1 MKTLFKMTAAAAAV
15 ASLTACDALGLNRN
29 QNAGGGNSTNT
40 VAPSNTVSNGTA
52 DAGGKDPGAGPA
64 TTPAAS
70 APFTGEVTPAF
81 LVGRWTDTGDCTK
94 TIEFRSD
101 GTFTTAGGNGMWTLN
116 GDRLTFQGSSTV
128 SAQIAAPNEDT
139 IMLTH
144 ADGSVGRSTRCT

>member
-1 MKTLFKMTAAAAAV
+1 MKTMFKLTAAAAAI

-29 QNAGGGNSTNT
+29 QNAGGNSSNA
-40 VAPSNTVSNGTA
+40 VVPSNTTSNGTA
-52 DAGGKDPGAGPA
+52 DAGKDPAAGPA
-64 TTPAAS
+64 AGTAA

-94 TIEFRSD
+94 TIEFLSD
-101 GTFTTAGGNGMWTLN
+101 GRFTTAAGNGMWTLN

-128 SAQIAAPNEDT
+128 SAQIAAPNQDT